1 MVSANFAY
9 DEIAGFIASMDPQ
22 KLIQFKASEKLQQ
35 RVDDLLYK
43 NTEGQITEEERSELE
58 HFLVI
63 DNIISLAK
71 LRAQKLLNQQT
82 QA

>member
-22 KLIQFKASEKLQQ
+22 KLIQFKASEKLQR